1 MNDIPFFVYGTLLP
15 EQPNFRLWGD
25 SISRMEY
32 GRIKDCQLF
41 DMGAYPMLV
50 EEKEKYVHGMLVF
63 VVPEKM
69 DEMVSR
75 IDELEGYDPEKH
87 GESAY
92 NREMREVEL
101 ENGKTVTAR
110 VYLGHR
116 KYIDKEKPVP
126 GGKWAKHVSRKKEEH
141 QEWWE
146 DVDSVKGLHDKE

>member
-1 MNDIPFFVYGTLLP
+1 MKDVPFFVYGTLLP
-15 EQPNFRLWGD
+15 DQPNFRLWGD

-50 EEKEKYVHGMLVF
+50 ESNEKYVHGMLVF
-63 VVPEKM
+63 VIPEYK
-69 DEMVSR
+69 DEMIAR

-101 ENGKTVTAR
+101 ESGKTVTAW
-110 VYLGHR
+110 VYLGHK

-126 GGKWAKHVSRKKEEH
+126 GGKWAKHVARKKEEH
-141 QEWWE
+141 QDWWK
-146 DVDSVKGLHDKE
+146 DNSTVAGLHEK

>member
-1 MNDIPFFVYGTLLP
+1 MTDLPFFVYGTLLP

-25 SISRMEY
+25 CISRIEY

-63 VVPEKM
+63 VDPQHK
-69 DEMVSR
+69 DEMITR
-75 IDELEGYDPEKH
+75 IDELEGYNPEKH

-101 ENGKTVTAR
+101 ENGKTVTAW
-110 VYLGHR
+110 VYLGNK
-116 KYIDKEKPVP
+116 KYIDKVKAVP
-126 GGKWAKHVSRKKEEH
+126 GGKWAKYVAKKKEEH
-141 QEWWE
+141 QDWWK
-146 DVDSVKGLHDKE
+146 DTDTVAGLHEK

>member
-1 MNDIPFFVYGTLLP
+1 MKDVPFFVYGTLLP
-15 EQPNFRLWGD
+15 EQPNFRLWKD

-50 EEKEKYVHGMLVF
+50 ESNEKYVHGMLVF
-63 VVPEKM
+63 VIPKYK
-69 DEMVSR
+69 DEMIAR

-101 ENGKTVTAR
+101 ESGKTVTAW
-110 VYLGHR
+110 VYLGHK

-126 GGKWAKHVSRKKEEH
+126 GGKWAKHVARKKEEH
-141 QEWWE
+141 QDWWK
-146 DVDSVKGLHDKE
+146 DTDTVAGLHEK

>member
-1 MNDIPFFVYGTLLP
+1 MTDVPFFVYGTLLP
-15 EQPNFRLWGD
+15 DQPNFRLWGD

-32 GRIKDCQLF
+32 GSIKDCQLF

-50 EEKEKYVHGMLVF
+50 ESKEKYVHGMLVF
-63 VVPEKM
+63 VIPEKM
-69 DEMVSR
+69 EEMITI

-101 ENGKTVTAR
+101 ESGKTVTAW
-110 VYLGHR
+110 VYLGHK

-126 GGKWAKHVSRKKEEH
+126 GGKWAKHVARKNKEH
-141 QEWWE
+141 QDWWE
-146 DVDSVKGLHDKE
+146 DTNTVAGLHEK

>member
-1 MNDIPFFVYGTLLP
+1 MEDVPFFVYGTLLP
-15 EQPNFRLWGD
+15 DQPNFRLWKD

-50 EEKEKYVHGMLVF
+50 EYKE
-63 VVPEKM
+63 
-69 DEMVSR
+69 EMITR

-101 ENGKTVTAR
+101 ESGKTVTAW
-110 VYLGHR
+110 VYLGHK

-126 GGKWAKHVSRKKEEH
+126 GGKWAKHVARKKEEH
-141 QEWWE
+141 QDWWE
-146 DVDSVKGLHDKE
+146 DVNSVEGLHEK

>member
-1 MNDIPFFVYGTLLP
+1 MKDIPFFVYGTLLP

-50 EEKEKYVHGMLVF
+50 EEKEKYVHGMLMF
-63 VVPEKM
+63 VVPEKVDDM
-69 DEMVSR
+69 IAI

-101 ENGKTVTAR
+101 ENEKTVTAW
-110 VYLGHR
+110 VYLGHK

-126 GGKWAKHVSRKKEEH
+126 GGKWAKHVARKKEE
-141 QEWWE
+141 QQDWWE
-146 DVDSVKGLHDKE
+146 DVNSVKGLHEK

>member
-1 MNDIPFFVYGTLLP
+1 MKDVPFFVYGTLLP
-15 EQPNFRLWGD
+15 DQPNFRLWKD

-50 EEKEKYVHGMLVF
+50 ESEEKYVHGMLVF
-63 VVPEKM
+63 VIPEYV
-69 DEMVSR
+69 DEMITI

-101 ENGKTVTAR
+101 ESGKTVTAW
-110 VYLGHR
+110 VYLGHK
-116 KYIDKEKPVP
+116 KYVDKERPVP
-126 GGKWAKHVSRKKEEH
+126 GGKWAKHVARKKKEH
-141 QEWWE
+141 QDWWK
-146 DVDSVKGLHDKE
+146 DTDTVAGLHEK

>member
-1 MNDIPFFVYGTLLP
+1 MTDLPFFVYGTLLP

-25 SISRMEY
+25 CISRIEY

-63 VVPEKM
+63 VDPEHK
-69 DEMVSR
+69 DEMITR
-75 IDELEGYDPEKH
+75 IDELEGYNPEKH

-101 ENGKTVTAR
+101 ENEKTVTAW
-110 VYLGHR
+110 VYLGHK
-116 KYIDKEKPVP
+116 KYIDKGKAVP
-126 GGKWAKHVSRKKEEH
+126 GGKWAKYVARKKEEH
-141 QEWWE
+141 QDWWK
-146 DVDSVKGLHDKE
+146 DTDTVAGLHEK